1 MVQKL
6 ETDPEKLREWQLGI
20 LIEIARRVLDED
32 EDKFPANTRD
42 IRQGFMN
49 RVAGKAAHVFL
60 ESGHP
65 ITFNRAMN
73 LADDACK
80 TVFAERGMTF

>member
-1 MVQKL
+1 MVQLL
-6 ETDPEKLREWQLGI
+6 ETDPEKLREWQVSQ
-20 LIEIARRVLDED
+20 LIVFARSEIDPRGRPEF
-32 EDKFPANTRD
+32 KQSFINH
-42 IRQGFMN
+42 
-49 RVAGKAAHVFL
+49 VAEEAAHTFR
-60 ESGHP
+60 ESGQP

>member
-6 ETDPEKLREWQLGI
+6 ETDPEKLREWQVGI
-20 LIEIARRVLDED
+20 LIEITRRVLDED
-32 EDKFPANTRD
+32 ED
-42 IRQGFMN
+42 
-49 RVAGKAAHVFL
+49 
-60 ESGHP
+60 
-65 ITFNRAMN
+65 NRAMN